1 MNDISDIN
9 WVSMT
14 DGALLQTVG
23 DYVRHQRL
31 NQNITQSQ
39 LAERANIS
47 RSTLSLMEKGDKITF
62 PILIRVL
69 RVLDK
74 LHIMNVFKVEKRISP
89 IQYAKLMENKRQR
102 ARSIKNKW
110 QPDNL
115 ESEW

>member
-9 WVSMT
+9 WASMT
-14 DGALLQTVG
+14 DGALLKTVG
-23 DYVRHQRL
+23 DFVRHHRL

-39 LAERANIS
+39 LAKEANIS

-62 PILIRVL
+62 PTLIQVL
-69 RVLDK
+69 RVLDQ
-74 LHIMNVFKVEKRISP
+74 LHIMNVFKVEEQISP
-89 IQYAKLMENKRQR
+89 IEYAKLMKKKRQR
-102 ARSIKNKW
+102 ASSTKDKS